1 MKIKFIIGQ
10 AGTAKTTNLMSIAF
24 QLFTQRKSFICLAYT
39 HSAVHNMIEKFKK
52 NSLNTKF
59 EDSIINRFFK
69 TIHSYLGIIPTE
81 TGYCFQNSNFEP
93 HDYILVDEFSL
104 IDLDTLNYLL
114 DKLKSFKDINLIFAG
129 DILQLNPVNTNPI
142 ILYELFKKIDI
153 KTDISSAILVGKHL
167 SNNIYSNQ
175 IYLTS
180 DRLILTKNFR
190 FGTNVMNI
198 LDKAIKNDYG
208 TIYNYKDHMI
218 KKFID
223 DGYIVISSKYKNLQK
238 IYSYTQNIKT
248 DLTNSTILSRIGEI
262 NIDKKMILTKN
273 INKNFTNGQV
283 VQVYLTDK
291 DDEIKIKNDQYEVII
306 KKSDPR
312 SDNTLDYSEE
322 IEDKKT
328 SKTSKTLQTSKNTKS
343 KINKSKSFP
352 LLPLN
357 FYSIFKAQGK
367 SFDNVIIVL
376 DDLFEI
382 TMLYTGITRAKNN
395 VVFTHI
401 HKLDDI
407 LEDLRIKNNAF
418 NILKQIIYP
427 SKND

>member
-10 AGTAKTTNLMSIAF
+10 AGTAKTTNLMKIAF

-59 EDSIINRFFK
+59 EDSVINRFFK

-114 DKLKSFKDINLIFAG
+114 DKLKPCKNINLIFAG

-142 ILYELFKKIDI
+142 ISYELFKKIDI

-175 IYLTS
+175 IYTTS
-180 DRLILTKNFR
+180 NKLILTKNFR

-208 TIYNYKDHMI
+208 TIYRYNDQMI
-218 KKFID
+218 KKFIND
-223 DGYIVISSKYKNLQK
+223 DYVVISSKYKNLQK
-238 IYSYTQNIKT
+238 IYSYTQNIKS
-248 DLTNSTILSRIGEI
+248 DLSNSTILSRIGEI

-322 IEDKKT
+322 TEDKKMF
-328 SKTSKTLQTSKNTKS
+328 KNTKS
-343 KINKSKSFP
+343 KINNSKSFP

-357 FYSIFKAQGK
+357 FCSIFKAQGK

-407 LEDLRIKNNAF
+407 LEDLKIKNNAF

-427 SKND
+427 SKSD

>member
-10 AGTAKTTNLMSIAF
+10 AGTAKTTNLMKIAF

-59 EDSIINRFFK
+59 EDSVINRFFK

-114 DKLKSFKDINLIFAG
+114 DKLKPCKNINLIFAG

-142 ILYELFKKIDI
+142 ISYELFKKIDI

-175 IYLTS
+175 IYTTS
-180 DRLILTKNFR
+180 NKLILTKNFR

-208 TIYNYKDHMI
+208 TIYRYNDQMI
-218 KKFID
+218 KKFIND
-223 DGYIVISSKYKNLQK
+223 DYVVISSKYKNLQK
-238 IYSYTQNIKT
+238 IYSYTQNIKS
-248 DLTNSTILSRIGEI
+248 DLSNSTILSRIGEI

-322 IEDKKT
+322 TEDKKMF
-328 SKTSKTLQTSKNTKS
+328 KNTKS
-343 KINKSKSFP
+343 KINNSKSFP

-376 DDLFEI
+376 DDFFEI

-407 LEDLRIKNNAF
+407 LEDLKIKNNAF

-427 SKND
+427 SKSD

>member
-10 AGTAKTTNLMSIAF
+10 AGTAKTTNLMKIAF
-24 QLFTQRKSFICLAYT
+24 KLFTQRKSFICLAYT

-59 EDSIINRFFK
+59 EDSVINRFFK

-81 TGYCFQNSNFEP
+81 IGYCFQNSNFEP
-93 HDYILVDEFSL
+93 HDYILIDEFSL

-114 DKLKSFKDINLIFAG
+114 DKLKLFKDINLIFAG

-142 ILYELFKKIDI
+142 ISYELFKKIDI

-167 SNNIYSNQ
+167 SNNIYSNP
-175 IYLTS
+175 IYTTS

-208 TIYNYKDHMI
+208 TIYRYNDQMI
-218 KKFID
+218 KKFIV
-223 DGYIVISSKYKNLQK
+223 DGYVVVSSKYKNLQK
-238 IYSYTQNIKT
+238 IYSYTQNIKS
-248 DLTNSTILSRIGEI
+248 DLSNSTILSRIGEI

-273 INKNFTNGQV
+273 INKNFTNGQI

-322 IEDKKT
+322 TEDKKMF
-328 SKTSKTLQTSKNTKS
+328 KNTKS
-343 KINKSKSFP
+343 KINNSKSFP

-367 SFDNVIIVL
+367 SFDNVIVVL

-395 VVFTHI
+395 VIFVHI
-401 HKLDDI
+401 HELNRI
-407 LEDLRIKNNAF
+407 LEDLKIKNNAF
-418 NILKQIIYP
+418 NILKQIVYP
-427 SKND
+427 SKSD

>member
-10 AGTAKTTNLMSIAF
+10 AGTAKTTNLMKIAF

-59 EDSIINRFFK
+59 EDSVINRFFK

-114 DKLKSFKDINLIFAG
+114 DKLKSCKDINLIFAG

-142 ILYELFKKIDI
+142 ISYELFKKIDI

-175 IYLTS
+175 IYTTS
-180 DRLILTKNFR
+180 NKLILTKNFR

-208 TIYNYKDHMI
+208 TIYRYNDQMI
-218 KKFID
+218 KKFIN
-223 DGYIVISSKYKNLQK
+223 DGYVVISSKYKNLQK

-248 DLTNSTILSRIGEI
+248 DLSNSTILSRIGEI

-322 IEDKKT
+322 TEDKKMF
-328 SKTSKTLQTSKNTKS
+328 KNTKS
-343 KINKSKSFP
+343 KINNSKSFP

-407 LEDLRIKNNAF
+407 LEDLKIKNNAF

-427 SKND
+427 SKSD

>member
-10 AGTAKTTNLMSIAF
+10 AGTAKTTNLMKIAF

-59 EDSIINRFFK
+59 EDSVINRFFK

-114 DKLKSFKDINLIFAG
+114 DKLKPCKNINLIFAG

-142 ILYELFKKIDI
+142 ISYELFKKIDI

-175 IYLTS
+175 IYTTS
-180 DRLILTKNFR
+180 NKLILTKNFR

-208 TIYNYKDHMI
+208 TIYRYNDQII
-218 KKFID
+218 KKFIV

-238 IYSYTQNIKT
+238 IYSYTQNIKS
-248 DLTNSTILSRIGEI
+248 DLSNSTILSRIGEI

-322 IEDKKT
+322 TEDKKMF
-328 SKTSKTLQTSKNTKS
+328 KNTKS
-343 KINKSKSFP
+343 KINNSKSFP

-407 LEDLRIKNNAF
+407 LEDLKIKNNAF

-427 SKND
+427 SKSD